1 MFCPRCAA
9 QNAEN
14 ASFCRSCGANISLVP
29 QALTGQLAEQLVA
42 AEEDAPEGGGRRRR
56 RGKKEKKPA
65 TVESAV
71 KSIFIGIGFICVS
84 LAILRFMPGG
94 FVWWFWMLI
103 PAFACLGDG
112 VGTLFRVRSERQ
124 LLAPPPFRPASIP
137 APPSARAAELPPRD
151 SSGFYTPTAVPSVTE
166 GTTRHLGA
174 PVERPPKDV

>member
-14 ASFCRSCGANISLVP
+14 ASFCRACGANISLVP
-29 QALTGQLAEQLVA
+29 QALTGQLAEQSVA
-42 AEEDAPEGGGRRRR
+42 AEESVSAGGGRRRR
-56 RGKKEKKPA
+56 RGRKEKKPA
-65 TVESAV
+65 TVEGAV
-71 KSIFIGIGFICVS
+71 QSIFIGLGFICVS
-84 LAILRFMPGG
+84 LAILKFMPGG

-112 VGTLFRVRSERQ
+112 VGTLLRVRSERQ
-124 LLAPPPFRPASIP
+124 MLAPPPFQPSSFAVPPA
-137 APPSARAAELPPRD
+137 ARAAELPPRD
-151 SSGFYTPTAVPSVTE
+151 ASGLYAPVPSVTE